1 MKTLFNRLIV
11 ISFLMTLSFAA
22 SGQWYIGGSIG
33 GTYSNSKSTNT
44 KAWAISIN
52 PEAGYIFNENWAV
65 GGLISYGKA
74 VTKVDSQYLDKTD
87 VDINLFSINPYA
99 VYAPIKFKNF
109 AVCAEMGVM
118 FVPRQS
124 SVDFATFGA
133 YITPLL
139 TYSLNEH
146 MIFKTELDFAGL
158 SVSGTTNGTF
168 GFGASAGGDNVINI
182 GDDLSIGFIYKF

>member
-1 MKTLFNRLIV
+1 MKTLFNRLLV

-99 VYAPIKFKNF
+99 VYAPIKYKNF
-109 AVCAEMGVM
+109 AV
-118 FVPRQS
+118 
-124 SVDFATFGA
+124 
-133 YITPLL
+133 
-139 TYSLNEH
+139 
-146 MIFKTELDFAGL
+146 
-158 SVSGTTNGTF
+158 
-168 GFGASAGGDNVINI
+168 
-182 GDDLSIGFIYKF
+182 